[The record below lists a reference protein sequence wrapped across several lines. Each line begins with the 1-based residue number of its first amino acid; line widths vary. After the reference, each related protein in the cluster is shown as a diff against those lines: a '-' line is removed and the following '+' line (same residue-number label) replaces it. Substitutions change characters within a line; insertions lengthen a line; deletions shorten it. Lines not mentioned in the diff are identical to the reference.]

1 MAHILKSNS
10 LKVAIDLP
18 LENYKGSRF
27 DWSGKISSIRFKD
40 LPLTTIEDT
49 GSKDVD
55 FLGKGLYNEFGI
67 TNPVGYNET
76 PKGGWFHKI
85 GVGLLKKEHKQYLF
99 HRKHV
104 IRPANFDITY
114 KNQKII
120 IICKSELVNGYSYIL
135 KKEISISENSF
146 TINYFLHNTGEKKI
160 ITDEYVHNFMAINNA
175 LIGKDYT
182 LKFPFQIDS
191 TLFDETVNSENKVE
205 IGSDN
210 ITFHETPKKQFFF
223 CNLTGGK
230 ELQAEWMLTNLK
242 TGVGIKEIGNFKTN
256 KINLWGWKHV
266 ISPELFFKI
275 SVGPKETVEWSRK
288 FDVFK
293 INS

>member
-40 LPLTTIEDT
+40 LPLTTIEDA
-49 GSKDVD
+49 GSKDVN

-104 IRPANFDITY
+104 IRPAHFDITY
-114 KNQKII
+114 EDRKII

-175 LIGKDYT
+175 LIGEDYT
-182 LKFPFQIDS
+182 LKFPFPINS
-191 TLFDETVNSENKVE
+191 SLFDETVNSENKVE
-205 IGSDN
+205 IGLDN
-210 ITFHETPKKQFFF
+210 VTFNKTPKKQFFF
-223 CNLTGGK
+223 SNLTGGK
-230 ELQAEWMLTNLK
+230 ELQAEWILTNLK
-242 TGVGIKEIGNFKTN
+242 ANVGIKEFGSFKTD

-275 SVGPKETVEWSRK
+275 SVDPKETVEWSRK

>member
-40 LPLTTIEDT
+40 LPLTTIEDA
-49 GSKDVD
+49 GSKDVN

-104 IRPANFDITY
+104 IRPAHFDITY
-114 KNQKII
+114 EDRKII
-120 IICKSELVNGYSYIL
+120 IICKSELLNGYSYIL

-175 LIGKDYT
+175 LIGEDYT
-182 LKFPFQIDS
+182 LKFPFPINS
-191 TLFDETVNSENKVE
+191 SLFDETVNSENKVE
-205 IGSDN
+205 IGLDN
-210 ITFHETPKKQFFF
+210 VTFNKTPEKQFFF
-223 CNLTGGK
+223 SNLTGGK
-230 ELQAEWMLTNLK
+230 ELQAEWILTNLK
-242 TGVGIKEIGNFKTN
+242 ANVGIKEFGSFKTD

-275 SVGPKETVEWSRK
+275 SIDPKETVEWSRK

>member
-49 GSKDVD
+49 SSKDVN

-67 TNPVGYNET
+67 TSPVGYNET
-76 PKGGWFHKI
+76 PMGGWFHKI
-85 GVGLLKKEHKQYLF
+85 GVGLLKKEHKDYLF
-99 HRKHV
+99 HRNHLIK
-104 IRPANFDITY
+104 PARFDIAY
-114 KNQKII
+114 EDRKIK
-120 IICKSELVNGYSYIL
+120 IICKSELINGYSYIL
-135 KKEISISENSF
+135 KKEITVSENSF
-146 TINYFLHNTGEKKI
+146 TINYSLHNTGEKKI
-160 ITDEYVHNFMAINNA
+160 ITDEYVHNFIAINNA
-175 LIGKDYT
+175 LIGEDYT
-182 LKFPFQIDS
+182 LKFPFQINS
-191 TLFDETVNSENKVE
+191 SLFDETVNSENKVE
-205 IGSDN
+205 IGLDN
-210 ITFHETPKKQFFF
+210 VTFNKTPEKQFFF
-223 CNLTGGK
+223 SNLTGGK

-242 TGVGIKEIGNFKTN
+242 NGVGIKEIGNFKTN
-256 KINLWGWKHV
+256 KINLWGWGHV

-275 SVGPKETVEWSRK
+275 SVDPKKTIEWSRK
-288 FDVFK
+288 FNVFK

>member
-40 LPLTTIEDT
+40 LPLTTVEDT
-49 GSKDVD
+49 IPKDVN

-104 IRPANFDITY
+104 IRPAHFDITY
-114 KNQKII
+114 EDRKII
-120 IICKSELVNGYSYIL
+120 IICKSELLNGYSYIL

-175 LIGKDYT
+175 LIGEDYT
-182 LKFPFQIDS
+182 LKFPFPINS
-191 TLFDETVNSENKVE
+191 SLFDETVNSENKVE
-205 IGSDN
+205 IGLDN
-210 ITFHETPKKQFFF
+210 VTFNKTPEKQFFF
-223 CNLTGGK
+223 SNLTGGK
-230 ELQAEWMLTNLK
+230 ELQAEWILTNLK
-242 TGVGIKEIGNFKTN
+242 ANVGIKEFGSFKTD

-275 SVGPKETVEWSRK
+275 SIDPKETVEWSRK

>member
-1 MAHILKSNS
+1 MTHIIKNNTLE
-10 LKVAIDLP
+10 VAIDTP

-27 DWSGKISSIRFKD
+27 DWSGKISSIKFEN

-49 GSKDVD
+49 SSKDVN

-67 TNPVGYNET
+67 TSPVGYNET
-76 PKGGWFHKI
+76 PMGGWFHKI
-85 GVGLLKKEHKQYLF
+85 GIGLLKKEHKDYLF
-99 HRKHV
+99 HRNHLIK
-104 IRPANFDITY
+104 PARFDIAY
-114 KNQKII
+114 EDQKII

-135 KKEISISENSF
+135 KKEISIFENSF

-205 IGSDN
+205 IGSDTV
-210 ITFHETPKKQFFF
+210 TFREAPKKQFFF
-223 CNLTGGK
+223 SNLTGGK
-230 ELQAEWMLTNLK
+230 DLEAGWTLINLK
-242 TGVGIKEIGNFKTN
+242 ANLGIKEKGNFKTD
-256 KINLWGWKHV
+256 KINLWGWRHV

-275 SVGPKETVEWSRK
+275 SVDPKKTIEWSRK
-288 FDVFK
+288 FEVFK
-293 INS
+293 INP

>member
-40 LPLTTIEDT
+40 LPLTTVEDT
-49 GSKDVD
+49 IPKDVD
-55 FLGKGLYNEFGI
+55 FLGRGLYNEFGI
-67 TNPVGYNET
+67 TSPVGFEEA
-76 PKGGWFHKI
+76 PVGGWFHKI

-205 IGSDN
+205 IGLDN
-210 ITFHETPKKQFFF
+210 VTFNKTPKKQFFF
-223 CNLTGGK
+223 SNLTGGK
-230 ELQAEWMLTNLK
+230 ELQAEWILTNLK
-242 TGVGIKEIGNFKTN
+242 ANVGIKEFGSFKTD

-275 SVGPKETVEWSRK
+275 SVDPKETVEWSRK

>member
-40 LPLTTIEDT
+40 LPLTTIEDA
-49 GSKDVD
+49 GSKDVN

-104 IRPANFDITY
+104 IRPAHFDITY
-114 KNQKII
+114 EDRKII

-175 LIGKDYT
+175 LIGEDYT
-182 LKFPFQIDS
+182 LKFPFQINS
-191 TLFDETVNSENKVE
+191 SLFDETVNSENKVE
-205 IGSDN
+205 IGLDN
-210 ITFHETPKKQFFF
+210 VTFNKTPKKQFFF
-223 CNLTGGK
+223 SNLTGGK
-230 ELQAEWMLTNLK
+230 ELQAEWILTNLK
-242 TGVGIKEIGNFKTN
+242 ANVGIKEFGSFKTD

>member
-40 LPLTTIEDT
+40 LPLTTIEDA
-49 GSKDVD
+49 GSKDVN

-76 PKGGWFHKI
+76 PMGGWFHKI
-85 GVGLLKKEHKQYLF
+85 GVGLLKKEHKDYLF
-99 HRKHV
+99 HRNHLIK
-104 IRPANFDITY
+104 PARFDIAY
-114 KNQKII
+114 EDRKIK
-120 IICKSELVNGYSYIL
+120 IICKSELINGYSYIL
-135 KKEISISENSF
+135 KKEITVSENSF
-146 TINYFLHNTGEKKI
+146 IINYSLHNTGEKQI
-160 ITDEYVHNFMAINNA
+160 VTDEYVHNFMAINNA
-175 LIGKDYT
+175 LIGEDYT
-182 LKFPFQIDS
+182 LKFPFQINPS
-191 TLFDETVNSENKVE
+191 LFDETVNSENKVE
-205 IGSDN
+205 IGLDN
-210 ITFHETPKKQFFF
+210 ITFNKTPEKQFFF
-223 CNLTGGK
+223 SNLTGGK

-242 TGVGIKEIGNFKTN
+242 NGVGIKEIGNFKTN
-256 KINLWGWKHV
+256 KINLWGWGHV

-275 SVGPKETVEWSRK
+275 SVDPKKTIEWSRK
-288 FDVFK
+288 FNVFK

>member
-49 GSKDVD
+49 SSKDVN

-67 TNPVGYNET
+67 TSPVGYNET
-76 PKGGWFHKI
+76 PMGGWFHKI
-85 GVGLLKKEHKQYLF
+85 GVGLLKKEHKDYLF
-99 HRKHV
+99 HRNHLIK
-104 IRPANFDITY
+104 PARFDIAY
-114 KNQKII
+114 EDRKIK
-120 IICKSELVNGYSYIL
+120 IICKSELINGYSYIL
-135 KKEISISENSF
+135 KKEITVSENSF
-146 TINYFLHNTGEKKI
+146 IINYSLHNTGEKRI

-175 LIGKDYT
+175 LIGEDYT
-182 LKFPFQIDS
+182 LKFPFQINS
-191 TLFDETVNSENKVE
+191 SLFDETVNSENKVE
-205 IGSDN
+205 IGLDN
-210 ITFHETPKKQFFF
+210 VTFNKTPEKQFFF
-223 CNLTGGK
+223 SNLTGGK

-242 TGVGIKEIGNFKTN
+242 NGVGIKEIGNFKTN
-256 KINLWGWKHV
+256 KINLWGWGHV

-275 SVGPKETVEWSRK
+275 SVDPKKTIEWSRK
-288 FDVFK
+288 FNVFK

>member
-40 LPLTTIEDT
+40 LPLTTIEDA
-49 GSKDVD
+49 GSKDVN

-104 IRPANFDITY
+104 IRPAHFDITY
-114 KNQKII
+114 EDRKII

-175 LIGKDYT
+175 LIGEDYK
-182 LKFPFQIDS
+182 LNFPFPINS
-191 TLFDETVNSENKVE
+191 SLFDETVNSENKVE
-205 IGSDN
+205 IGLDN
-210 ITFHETPKKQFFF
+210 VTFNKTPKKQFFF
-223 CNLTGGK
+223 SNLTGGK
-230 ELQAEWMLTNLK
+230 ELQAEWILTNLK
-242 TGVGIKEIGNFKTN
+242 ANIGIKEIGSFKTD
-256 KINLWGWKHV
+256 KVNLWGWGHV

-275 SVGPKETVEWSRK
+275 SVDPKKTMEWSRK
-288 FDVFK
+288 FEVFK
-293 INS
+293 INP

>member
-40 LPLTTIEDT
+40 LPLTTIEDA
-49 GSKDVD
+49 GSKDVN

-104 IRPANFDITY
+104 IRPAHFDITY
-114 KNQKII
+114 EDRKII

-175 LIGKDYT
+175 LIGEVYT
-182 LKFPFQIDS
+182 LKFPFPINS
-191 TLFDETVNSENKVE
+191 SLFDETVNSENKVE
-205 IGSDN
+205 IGLDN
-210 ITFHETPKKQFFF
+210 VTFNKTPEKQFFF
-223 CNLTGGK
+223 SNLTGGK
-230 ELQAEWMLTNLK
+230 ELQAEWILTNLK
-242 TGVGIKEIGNFKTN
+242 ANVGIKEFGSFKTD

-275 SVGPKETVEWSRK
+275 SIDPKETVEWSRK

>member
-1 MAHILKSNS
+1 MTHIIKNNTLE
-10 LKVAIDLP
+10 VAVDIP

-27 DWSGKISSIRFKD
+27 DWSGKISSVRFEN

-49 GSKDVD
+49 ESKNVD

-67 TNPVGYNET
+67 TSPVGFDET
-76 PKGGWFHKI
+76 PVGGWFHKI
-85 GVGLLKKEHKQYLF
+85 GVGLLKKQHKEYLF
-99 HRKHV
+99 HRNHLIK
-104 IRPANFDITY
+104 PASFDISY
-114 KNQKII
+114 EDHQIK

-135 KKEISISENSF
+135 KKEISIFENSF

-205 IGSDN
+205 IGSDTV
-210 ITFHETPKKQFFF
+210 TFREAPKKQFFF
-223 CNLTGGK
+223 SNLTGGK
-230 ELQAEWMLTNLK
+230 DLEAGWTLINLK
-242 TGVGIKEIGNFKTN
+242 ANLGIKEKGNFKTD
-256 KINLWGWKHV
+256 KINLWGWRHV

-275 SVGPKETVEWSRK
+275 SVDPKKTIEWSRK
-288 FDVFK
+288 FEVFK
-293 INS
+293 INP

>member
-40 LPLTTIEDT
+40 LPLTTIEDA
-49 GSKDVD
+49 GSKDVN

-104 IRPANFDITY
+104 IRPAHFDITY
-114 KNQKII
+114 EDRKII

-175 LIGKDYT
+175 LIGEDYT
-182 LKFPFQIDS
+182 LKFPFPINS
-191 TLFDETVNSENKVE
+191 SLFDETVNSENKVE
-205 IGSDN
+205 IGLDN
-210 ITFHETPKKQFFF
+210 VTFNKTPEKQFFF
-223 CNLTGGK
+223 SNLTGGK
-230 ELQAEWMLTNLK
+230 ELQAEWILTNLK
-242 TGVGIKEIGNFKTN
+242 ANVGIKEFGSFKTD
-256 KINLWGWKHV
+256 KINLWEIGRAHV
-266 ISPELFFKI
+266 
-275 SVGPKETVEWSRK
+275 
-288 FDVFK
+288 
-293 INS
+293 

>member
-40 LPLTTIEDT
+40 LPLTTIEDA
-49 GSKDVD
+49 GSKDVN

-104 IRPANFDITY
+104 IRPAHFDITY
-114 KNQKII
+114 EDRKII
-120 IICKSELVNGYSYIL
+120 IICKSELLNGYSYIL

-210 ITFHETPKKQFFF
+210 ITFRETPKKQFFF
-223 CNLTGGK
+223 SNLTGGK

-242 TGVGIKEIGNFKTN
+242 TEVGIKEIGNFKTN
-256 KINLWGWKHV
+256 KINLWGWGHV

-275 SVGPKETVEWSRK
+275 SVDPKKTIEWSRK

-293 INS
+293 INP

>member
-40 LPLTTIEDT
+40 LPLTTIEDA
-49 GSKDVD
+49 GSKDVN

-104 IRPANFDITY
+104 IRPAHFDITY
-114 KNQKII
+114 EDRKII

-223 CNLTGGK
+223 SNLTGGK

-242 TGVGIKEIGNFKTN
+242 TGVGIKEIGNFKTD

-275 SVGPKETVEWSRK
+275 SVDPKKTIEWSRAFNCF
-288 FDVFK
+288 FD
-293 INS
+293 

>member
-49 GSKDVD
+49 GSKDVN

-104 IRPANFDITY
+104 IKPAHFDITY
-114 KNQKII
+114 EDRKII
-120 IICKSELVNGYSYIL
+120 IICKSELINGYSYIL
-135 KKEISISENSF
+135 KKEITVSENSF
-146 TINYFLHNTGEKKI
+146 TINYSLHNTGEKKI

-175 LIGKDYT
+175 LIGEDYT
-182 LKFPFQIDS
+182 LKFPFQINS
-191 TLFDETVNSENKVE
+191 SLFDETVNSENKVE
-205 IGSDN
+205 IGLDN
-210 ITFHETPKKQFFF
+210 VTFNKTPKKQFFF
-223 CNLTGGK
+223 SNLTGGK
-230 ELQAEWMLTNLK
+230 ELQAEWILTNLK
-242 TGVGIKEIGNFKTN
+242 ANVGIKEFGSFKTD

-275 SVGPKETVEWSRK
+275 SVDPKETVEWSRK

>member
-27 DWSGKISSIRFKD
+27 DWSGKISSIKFEN

-49 GSKDVD
+49 RSKDVD

-67 TNPVGYNET
+67 TSPVGFEEA
-76 PKGGWFHKI
+76 PVGGWFHKI
-85 GVGLLKKEHKQYLF
+85 GVGLLKKQHKEYLF
-99 HRKHV
+99 HRNHLIK
-104 IRPANFDITY
+104 PANFDITY
-114 KNQKII
+114 KNQKIK
-120 IICKSELVNGYSYIL
+120 IICKSELINGYSYIL
-135 KKEISISENSF
+135 KKEITVSENSI
-146 TINYFLHNTGEKKI
+146 TINYSLHNTGEKKI

-175 LIGKDYT
+175 LIGEDYT
-182 LKFPFQIDS
+182 LNFPFPINS
-191 TLFDETVNSENKVE
+191 SLFDETVNSENKVE
-205 IGSDN
+205 IGLDN
-210 ITFHETPKKQFFF
+210 VTFNKTPEKQFFF
-223 CNLTGGK
+223 SNLTGGK
-230 ELQAEWMLTNLK
+230 ELQAEWILTNLK
-242 TGVGIKEIGNFKTN
+242 ANVGIKEFGSFKTD

-275 SVGPKETVEWSRK
+275 SVDTKETVEWSRK